1 MLFCHI
7 SLGDLLDYNHP
18 EVPVKL
24 VSRFEEVVINTDRVW
39 SFCIIAMFVDAF
51 IRSLRFHLPYVL
63 FFVALDAERQIKSI
77 PALAAS
83 LVSDFVSS
91 GPGLVRK
98 VGRPYHVIAALRVR
112 ATATGCASAPGR
124 LFSSL
129 HFVVAYFG
137 LAQNISQVAV
147 PSEAQYRFLVEFRPF
162 FRIYL

>member
-1 MLFCHI
+1 
-7 SLGDLLDYNHP
+7 
-18 EVPVKL
+18 
-24 VSRFEEVVINTDRVW
+24 
-39 SFCIIAMFVDAF
+39 MFVDSF

-98 VGRPYHVIAALRVR
+98 EGRPYHVIAAFRVR

-129 HFVVAYFG
+129 HFVATYFG
-137 LAQNISQVAV
+137 PAQNISQVAIS
-147 PSEAQYRFLVEFRPF
+147 SEAQYRFLVEFRPF